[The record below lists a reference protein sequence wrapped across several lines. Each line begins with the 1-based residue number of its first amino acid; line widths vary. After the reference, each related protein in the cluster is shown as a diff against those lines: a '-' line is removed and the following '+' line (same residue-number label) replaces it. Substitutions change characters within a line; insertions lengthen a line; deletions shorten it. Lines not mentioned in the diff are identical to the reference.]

1 MRIKKLLIVLSVF
14 LNIGLITFLVLKE
27 DHLTNAYSNLS
38 FGLQGDLVQLEG
50 AIDYQI
56 QNNWSEGDT
65 VIEKIED
72 IRESIQD
79 LMVTGKDFGVISRKQ
94 EEDLWDLHR
103 FFSKFPTYSGYPNT
117 NLDHKSIEDLVQLKD
132 DLRAAG
138 WGMNLGYSSDWVSFS
153 EKINDLTR

>member
-1 MRIKKLLIVLSVF
+1 
-14 LNIGLITFLVLKE
+14 
-27 DHLTNAYSNLS
+27 
-38 FGLQGDLVQLEG
+38 
-50 AIDYQI
+50 
-56 QNNWSEGDT
+56 
-65 VIEKIED
+65 
-72 IRESIQD
+72 
-79 LMVTGKDFGVISRKQ
+79 MVTGKDFGVISRKQ

>member
-1 MRIKKLLIVLSVF
+1 MRIKKLLIVLSVL
-14 LNIGLITFLVLKE
+14 LNISLITYLVLKE
-27 DHLTNAYSNLS
+27 DHLTSAYSNLS

-56 QNNWSEGDT
+56 QNNWSGDDT
-65 VIEKIED
+65 VVEKIED
-72 IRESIQD
+72 IRESIQE

-103 FFSKFPTYSGYPNT
+103 FFAKYPTYTGYPNT
-117 NLDHKSIEDLVQLKD
+117 KLDHKGIEDLVQLKD

-138 WGMNLGYSSDWVSFS
+138 WGMNLGYSSDWNSFS
-153 EKINDLTR
+153 EKIKLLVR